1 MSDGNREEA
10 CEALADEN
18 GAGGSEEKKT
28 FMSPFF
34 FHDLR
39 MNYSCCGK
47 DLDGVNLISTLFLD
61 LEFHSSVIA

>member
-28 FMSPFF
+28 LVSPFF
-34 FHDLR
+34 S
-39 MNYSCCGK
+39 MIWEWITAVVAKIGM
-47 DLDGVNLISTLFLD
+47 GWI
-61 LEFHSSVIA
+61 